1 MGALEGMEEMEGQFK
16 RRVRAKLAMAHLEV
30 LGAQGVLAV
39 KEATELMEF
48 PKRFISYLAIL
59 Y

>member
-1 MGALEGMEEMEGQFK
+1 MEEMGDQFK
-16 RRVRAKLAMAHLEV
+16 HRVRMKLVMAHLGALGV
-30 LGAQGVLAV
+30 LGAQAV
-39 KEATELMEF
+39 KEVTELMEF

>member
-1 MGALEGMEEMEGQFK
+1 MEEMEGQFK
-16 RRVRAKLAMAHLEV
+16 RRVRAKLAMAR
-30 LGAQGVLAV
+30 LGALGALGVQAV

-48 PKRFISYLAIL
+48 PKWFISYLAIL